1 MNYKYREILAS
12 NTLPKEEEA
21 FTHLLAS
28 MAADYAEQIGIFING
43 FSMHEIPIV
52 IAAMKTATTALE
64 YYVQDATGPN
74 KSAFNDCIKLSDN
87 IYKELAETMATTF
100 ANRKSP
106 DDKSV
111 SSP

>member
-1 MNYKYREILAS
+1 MNYKHREILAS

-28 MAADYAEQIGIFING
+28 IAADYAEQIGIFING
-43 FSMHEIPIV
+43 FSMPEIPIV

-87 IYKELAETMATTF
+87 IYKELAEIMATIF
-100 ANRKSP
+100 ANEKEPPNETSNP
-106 DDKSV
+106 
-111 SSP
+111 

>member
-1 MNYKYREILAS
+1 MNYKYRDILAS

-21 FTHLLAS
+21 FTYLLAS

-43 FSMHEIPIV
+43 FSMPEIPIV

-87 IYKELAETMATTF
+87 IYKELAEIMATTF
-100 ANRKSP
+100 ANEKEPPNETSNP
-106 DDKSV
+106 
-111 SSP
+111 

>member
-1 MNYKYREILAS
+1 MNYKYRDILAS

-43 FSMHEIPIV
+43 FSMPEIPIV

-64 YYVQDATGPN
+64 YYVQDATGQINRPLTIALSYQTIFI
-74 KSAFNDCIKLSDN
+74 KS
-87 IYKELAETMATTF
+87 
-100 ANRKSP
+100 
-106 DDKSV
+106 
-111 SSP
+111 